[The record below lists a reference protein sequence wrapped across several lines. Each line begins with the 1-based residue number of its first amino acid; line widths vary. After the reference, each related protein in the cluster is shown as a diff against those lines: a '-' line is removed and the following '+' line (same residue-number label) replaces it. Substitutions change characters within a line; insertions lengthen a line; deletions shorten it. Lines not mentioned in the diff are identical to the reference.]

1 MLFFLKYSPNAFDL
15 ILVFTYVIYFPLK
28 SLETVT
34 GTYMLSFCLSACD
47 EWKILP
53 KPNLHRDVNRFGH
66 TAVVSNG

>member
-1 MLFFLKYSPNAFDL
+1 MLL
-15 ILVFTYVIYFPLK
+15 
-28 SLETVT
+28 
-34 GTYMLSFCLSACD
+34 FCLPACD